1 MNDESQP
8 ASLLKKFT
16 VGENV
21 KTTVRRA
28 ILLAL
33 FCLLLFNYVLLPVRV
48 RGISMEP
55 TFHDGS
61 WHVAN
66 LLQFATRG
74 PRRGEVVVISMVG
87 GRRTLYLKRV
97 LGLPGETIH
106 FFNGQMIV
114 NGREETEPYLGDRG
128 KWTLPQVTL
137 AADEYF
143 VAGDNRTAPL
153 ETHTLGVVKRKKI
166 AGGVFR

>member
-1 MNDESQP
+1 MNDARRP
-8 ASLLKKFT
+8 ASLLKKIT
-16 VGENV
+16 IGENV

-48 RGISMEP
+48 QGISMEP

-66 LLQFATRG
+66 LLQFATRA
-74 PRRGEVVVISMVG
+74 PRRGDVVVISMAG
-87 GRRTLYLKRV
+87 GRRALYLKRV
-97 LGLPGETIH
+97 LGLPGETLH
-106 FFNGQMIV
+106 FFNGQLIV
-114 NGREETEPYLGDRG
+114 NGREEAEPYLGDRG
-128 KWTLPQVTL
+128 IWTLPQVTL
-137 AADEYF
+137 AGDEYF
-143 VAGDNRTAPL
+143 VAGDNRNTPI

-166 AGGVFR
+166 AGGVFH